1 MCRSPRRAPAPRVD
15 RVDVHDRP
23 PHPESR
29 LTIPE
34 GSTPCGIVTR
44 HESLVPARTQRSP
57 FTHSFVPINRHPR
70 FVDARDGRTPRTDRR
85 AMGSSGSES
94 SEDASH
100 AAASTAAAR
109 SLADALAPIFASLA
123 EQCLAAHEAMC
134 AIAERAP
141 TTTLARRR
149 KGKRDDDEE
158 GDKKLTKKQK
168 REMRAPRQPTAFNLF
183 MKAEVTR
190 VRAERPGLG
199 PKEVFTECAARWKA
213 KKAAESGGGGDGG
226 RGSLAGVSTPA
237 PVKEKKHK
245 EKSHKKEK
253 KHRDK

>member
-1 MCRSPRRAPAPRVD
+1 
-15 RVDVHDRP
+15 
-23 PHPESR
+23 
-29 LTIPE
+29 
-34 GSTPCGIVTR
+34 
-44 HESLVPARTQRSP
+44 
-57 FTHSFVPINRHPR
+57 
-70 FVDARDGRTPRTDRR
+70 
-85 AMGSSGSES
+85 MGSSGSD
-94 SEDASH
+94 SEDASPD
-100 AAASTAAAR
+100 APSTANAQTVAN
-109 SLADALAPIFASLA
+109 ALAPIFATLA

-149 KGKRDDDEE
+149 TKGKRDDN
-158 GDKKLTKKQK
+158 GDGKLTKKQK

-190 VRAERPGLG
+190 VRAERPELG

-213 KKAAESGGGGDGG
+213 NKAAASGEGGVGVEGG
-226 RGSLAGVSTPA
+226 MRGSLAGVSTPA
-237 PVKEKKHK
+237 PVKEKRHK

>member
-1 MCRSPRRAPAPRVD
+1 
-15 RVDVHDRP
+15 
-23 PHPESR
+23 
-29 LTIPE
+29 
-34 GSTPCGIVTR
+34 
-44 HESLVPARTQRSP
+44 
-57 FTHSFVPINRHPR
+57 
-70 FVDARDGRTPRTDRR
+70 
-85 AMGSSGSES
+85 MGSSGSDS
-94 SEDASH
+94 SEDAPADAS
-100 AAASTAAAR
+100 STATAR
-109 SLADALAPIFASLA
+109 TLANALAPIFATIA

-149 KGKRDDDEE
+149 TKGKRVDD
-158 GDKKLTKKQK
+158 GDGTLTKKRK

-190 VRAERPGLG
+190 VRAERPELG

-213 KKAAESGGGGDGG
+213 NKAAASGEGGVGVEGG
-226 RGSLAGVSTPA
+226 MRGSLAGVSTPA
-237 PVKEKKHK
+237 PVKEKRHK

>member
-1 MCRSPRRAPAPRVD
+1 
-15 RVDVHDRP
+15 
-23 PHPESR
+23 
-29 LTIPE
+29 
-34 GSTPCGIVTR
+34 
-44 HESLVPARTQRSP
+44 
-57 FTHSFVPINRHPR
+57 
-70 FVDARDGRTPRTDRR
+70 
-85 AMGSSGSES
+85 MGSSGSDS
-94 SEDASH
+94 SEDAPRCD
-100 AAASTAAAR
+100 TAK
-109 SLADALAPIFASLA
+109 SLADALAPIFATLA

-134 AIAERAP
+134 AIAERQP

-149 KGKRDDDEE
+149 KGKRGGEENEDE
-158 GDKKLTKKQK
+158 KLTKKQK

-213 KKAAESGGGGDGG
+213 KKAAAGQTGMGGGDGG

-237 PVKEKKHK
+237 PVKEKRHK

>member
-1 MCRSPRRAPAPRVD
+1 
-15 RVDVHDRP
+15 
-23 PHPESR
+23 
-29 LTIPE
+29 
-34 GSTPCGIVTR
+34 
-44 HESLVPARTQRSP
+44 
-57 FTHSFVPINRHPR
+57 
-70 FVDARDGRTPRTDRR
+70 
-85 AMGSSGSES
+85 MGSSGSDS
-94 SEDASH
+94 SEDA
-100 AAASTAAAR
+100 AAAPRCDTAK
-109 SLADALAPIFASLA
+109 SLADALAPIFATLA

-134 AIAERAP
+134 AIADRAP
-141 TTTLARRR
+141 STTLARRR
-149 KGKRDDDEE
+149 KGKRGENDNDDET
-158 GDKKLTKKQK
+158 DKKLTKKQK

-213 KKAAESGGGGDGG
+213 KKAAAGQTGMGGGDGG

-237 PVKEKKHK
+237 PVKEKRHK